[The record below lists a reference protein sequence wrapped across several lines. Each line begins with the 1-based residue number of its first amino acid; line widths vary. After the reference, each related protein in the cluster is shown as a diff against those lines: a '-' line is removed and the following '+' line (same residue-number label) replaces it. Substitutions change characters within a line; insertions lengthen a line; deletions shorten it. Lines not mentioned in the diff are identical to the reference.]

1 MQRPGDIF
9 DLLFAA
15 IFECRLDLAFDF
27 AMNLVRDQDAA
38 GFSETFKSC
47 GNIDAFAIHIAAVFN
62 DDVAKIETDPYPERV
77 RLLRKVGLNGQC
89 ATKGGDG
96 TGEFY

>member
-1 MQRPGDIF
+1 MHRPGDIL

-27 AMNLVRDQDAA
+27 AINLVRDQDTS

-47 GNIDAFAIHIAAVFN
+47 GNIDTFAIHIAAVFN
-62 DDVAKIETDPYPERV
+62 DDVAKVETNP
-77 RLLRKVGLNGQC
+77 
-89 ATKGGDG
+89 
-96 TGEFY
+96 